1 MQNIRGRLQ
10 RLGSQFDAELKSA
23 RNVTRPQRDTRHLCL
38 LRGERDA
45 LQDILDDL
53 TPAKGAAN
61 GWQDIQ
67 REFDAAV
74 CRLERSQQ
82 HWQAHGTA
90 RQARD
95 DDGCEKVARDVPCRH
110 RKCHPARLEK

>member
-1 MQNIRGRLQ
+1 MQ
-10 RLGSQFDAELKSA
+10 
-23 RNVTRPQRDTRHLCL
+23 HLCL

-53 TPAKGAAN
+53 TPATGAAN
-61 GWQDIQ
+61 GWRDVQ

-74 CRLERSQQ
+74 YRLERSQQ
-82 HWQAHGTA
+82 RRQARGTA

-95 DDGCEKVARDVPCRH
+95 DDGREKVARETLPVHTENVIRPDWRS
-110 RKCHPARLEK
+110 E